1 MNYFSDKNKRT
12 AIIGTLLFHVLV
24 ILILVF
30 TGLTPP
36 MPPRPEIG
44 VEVNLGN
51 ADVGMGKKQPDKP
64 AEEISTPPPTPQKVT
79 TEEKVVTQEDV
90 KTVKVNNKVKNTKK
104 TNPVVEPK
112 EKPKEVDKRFIFNKN
127 KKTVK
132 GGSEGPDKEPG
143 DKGKKGGDPNA
154 KNYVGSHGN
163 GISFQLKGRKGKSL
177 PKPSVDYSE
186 EGTVVVKIWV
196 NKSGKVI
203 NAEVQ
208 EKGTLTPNTQLRKLA
223 IDAAKASVFDA
234 KPDALEV
241 QIGTIEYVFEIGG

>member
-1 MNYFSDKNKRT
+1 MSYFSDKNKRT
-12 AIIGTLLFHVLV
+12 AIIATLLFHVLV
-24 ILILVF
+24 ILILIF

-51 ADVGMGKKQPDKP
+51 SAEGMGEKQTEKP
-64 AEEISTPPPTPQKVT
+64 VEEKATPPTPQKVT
-79 TEEKVVTQEDV
+79 TEEKVVTQEEV
-90 KTVKVNNKVKNTKK
+90 KTVKVNDKVNNVKK
-104 TNPVVEPK
+104 TDPVVEPK
-112 EKPKEVDKRFIFNKN
+112 EEPKTVDKRFIFNKN

-132 GGSEGPDKEPG
+132 GSSEGPDKKPG

-154 KNYVGSHGN
+154 KNYVGNHGN
-163 GISFQLKGRKGKSL
+163 GISYQLKGRKGKSL
-177 PKPSVDYSE
+177 PKPSIDYSE

-208 EKGTLTPNTQLRKLA
+208 EKGTLTPNTQLRSLA
-223 IDAAKASVFDA
+223 IKAAMASVFDA
-234 KPDALEV
+234 KPDAPEV
-241 QIGTIEYVFEIGG
+241 QIGTIEYVFIIGG